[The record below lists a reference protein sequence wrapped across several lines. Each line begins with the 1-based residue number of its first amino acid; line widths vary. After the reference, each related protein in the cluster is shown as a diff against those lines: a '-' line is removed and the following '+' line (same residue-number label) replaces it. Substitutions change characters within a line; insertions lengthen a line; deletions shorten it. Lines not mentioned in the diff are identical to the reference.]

1 MRGRMSEWIRVRDRL
16 PENSGEYIVVAC
28 DEGCP
33 YGEGIWYATV
43 VVCAEYAFNSWTWY
57 EGSHEYSLD
66 GIVTHWMP
74 LPEPPEED
82 TK

>member
-1 MRGRMSEWIRVRDRL
+1 MMSEWISVKDRL

-43 VVCAEYAFNSWTWY
+43 VVCAEYAFNSWTWC

-74 LPEPPEED
+74 LPEAPKED

>member
-1 MRGRMSEWIRVRDRL
+1 MGKESEWISVNDRL

-74 LPEPPEED
+74 LPEPPGKAEP
-82 TK
+82 